1 MKDYSANEFD
11 RKTFILNYE
20 VNPQDNVIVVN
31 YADKTNEEIP
41 YSTRAEKVL
50 LEKMKKQVLNHHKE
64 YEKAKKEL
72 KECTNKKKLAL
83 IVATIVLGMALS
95 SFSLGFLNGI
105 IALVYDGI
113 ILKMMLKVL
122 GFKQNNVKIRK
133 KLSLIED
140 YEKNLSFVEN
150 EEVFSNKRIM
160 KPDVLSNVTLPV
172 LIAINEKIT
181 TKTLSMPNDIVI
193 DDGYVPLADY
203 ALIPDINTITD
214 EEYKSQLESV
224 EKEHIENG
232 YIDYAED
239 DEPLLDINEIDSL
252 SYDDVY
258 NTYQLSNKHQNTKGR
273 VLTKVISCPKG

>member
-20 VNPQDNVIVVN
+20 VNPKDNIITIN
-31 YADKTNEEIP
+31 YADGTNEEIL
-41 YSTRAEKVL
+41 YSRKTEKVL
-50 LEKMKKQVLNHHKE
+50 LEKMKKQVLEHQKE
-64 YEKAKKEL
+64 YEKAKKEF
-72 KECTNKKKLAL
+72 KKCTSKKKIDL
-83 IVATIVLGMALS
+83 IFVAITLGIALS
-95 SFSLGFLNGI
+95 AFKFGIINGI
-105 IALVYDGI
+105 ISLVYNGI
-113 ILKMMLKVL
+113 MLKMMLKVL
-122 GFKQNNVKIRK
+122 GFKQNNIKIQNT
-133 KLSLIED
+133 LSLIED
-140 YEKNLSFVEN
+140 YEKNLSFIEN
-150 EEVFSNKRIM
+150 EEAFSNKRIM
-160 KPDVLSNVTLPV
+160 KPDVLSNVPLPV

-273 VLTKVISCPKG
+273 VLMKVISYPKG